1 MEDEKRVDDGREGGR
16 SGGVVA
22 AALGVRPDEV
32 VPVRGLVGA
41 SFLLGLALVLFYSS
55 SNAIFLTRYDATAL
69 PWVYIVNAAAVI
81 VIGLTYGAWSARVPV
96 ARALVVLAV
105 AMTVGVAGLW
115 MWATLSDDRIVA
127 FVLAT
132 AFRLLFIFAVLGLW
146 EIASA
151 IFDIRQAK
159 RLFAAVALGMMVA
172 FVVGGMATPL
182 LSSLLGTINLV
193 GLAAVCFALYTV
205 DFRRLLRRHQI
216 GVGHDGSS
224 AAPAGPVEIL
234 TDRYSRR
241 MVWMKSV
248 TILLLYVTE
257 YVFYQ
262 QAAGTFETEASLAG
276 FLGVFMGGMTVVMVL
291 VTGLVSG
298 RFISRYGIRSA
309 TLALPVGMLL
319 IALPAGLY
327 GTLVAVDTL
336 FFAFVCVLLA
346 TDHVVGNAIG
356 EPAGAVLFQPMPPQ
370 RRMRVRLAV
379 DGWLGSAAL
388 LVSGL
393 LLLAFNAMELGSV
406 APFLFVVAAISLVG
420 VVVAVLQYRSY
431 VDALH
436 DVTTLGFA
444 DDPGAVARVD
454 LLDRTYL
461 VDELGSE
468 PPGAVLATSGLVRAL
483 ADDPLGPAIPGLLAH
498 GDPWAVELALDA
510 AAASGELSRGSLV
523 AQVIDRHDL
532 PEETLR
538 RALIALAALDP
549 AAGRSRV
556 MAMLGGPM
564 NEVALPAALDDPEL
578 RAVAVERLEGLA
590 HSPAAADRREA
601 GAALAA
607 ATARG
612 PDIDAMI
619 CALLDDDVP
628 DVVRSALDA
637 AVGRVASALLPGL
650 VRCALQPALRRPAV
664 RALATAGPEIVAMGD
679 DLLSQLPDEA
689 AAEVLRDVLGPHLTV
704 DGIVSRSL
712 STTSPSALRR
722 AGYEALGRGV
732 EAPVI
737 RPYLDDDLALLGC
750 LAASYRD
757 LGDTAP
763 VVRAALRDEFELARG
778 SVYAA
783 LGVEYG
789 ARRLRDV
796 ETLVRTGDDDDRANA
811 IEVLD
816 VMLASDHRR
825 VVIAALEPVDIT
837 EMGHGVVDTGSAAS
851 PEERLLALRDD
862 PRLTRWTRRVA
873 GDHLDDQ
880 HRTNGGTP
888 MDPTIE
894 RVLALRS
901 VDIFSRLPYD
911 SLVELAGLISARS
924 EPAGAVI
931 IEAGAVGQELYAI
944 TSGTVE
950 ARGEDGQVTR
960 RMDQGT
966 VFGELAILDPAP
978 RSATVV
984 AVTPVEFLVV
994 PRHTVL
1000 ALADRRPAVMI
1011 EITRVLAR
1019 RLRGFG

>member
-1 MEDEKRVDDGREGGR
+1 MAGETGVDGGEVGR
-16 SGGVVA
+16 SPGMVA
-22 AALGVRPDEV
+22 SALGVRPDEV
-32 VPVRGLVGA
+32 APVRGLVGS

-55 SNAIFLTRYDATAL
+55 SNAIFLTRYDATVL

-81 VIGLTYGAWSARVPV
+81 TLGLAYGAWSARVPV

-115 MWATLSDDRIVA
+115 VWATLSDDRIVA

-172 FVVGGMATPL
+172 FVVGGVATPL
-182 LSSLLGTINLV
+182 LGSVLGTVNLV

-205 DFRRLLRRHQI
+205 DFRRLLRRHQV
-216 GVGHDGSS
+216 GVGHDASS

-262 QAAGTFETEASLAG
+262 QAAGTFDTEASLAG

-298 RFISRYGIRSA
+298 RYISRYGIRSA
-309 TLALPVGMLL
+309 TLALPIGMLL
-319 IALPAGLY
+319 IAVPAGLY
-327 GTLVAVDTL
+327 GTLVAVDML

-346 TDHVVGNAIG
+346 TDHVIGNAIG

-388 LVSGL
+388 LFSGL
-393 LLLAFNAMELGSV
+393 LLLAFNAMDLDSV

-420 VVVAVLQYRSY
+420 VVVAILQYRSY

-444 DDPGAVARVD
+444 HDPGASTARRT
-454 LLDRTYL
+454 LLDNAYM
-461 VDELGSE
+461 VDEIGSE
-468 PPGAVLATSGLVRAL
+468 APGAVLATTGVLRAL
-483 ADDPLGPAIPGLLAH
+483 VDDPLGPAIPGLLAH

-510 AAASGELSRGSLV
+510 AAASGEPSRAALV
-523 AQVIDRHDL
+523 AQVLERDDL
-532 PEETLR
+532 PETTVR
-538 RALIALAALDP
+538 RALVALAALDP
-549 AAGRSRV
+549 TAGRIKV
-556 MAMLGGPM
+556 MAMLGGPRD
-564 NEVALPAALDDPEL
+564 EVALPAALDDPEL
-578 RAVAVERLEGLA
+578 RAEGLDRLEVLA
-590 HSPAAADRREA
+590 RSSDATDRREA

-612 PDIDAMI
+612 PDLDAVLCM
-619 CALLDDDVP
+619 LLDDADP
-628 DVVRSALDA
+628 DVVRAALEA
-637 AVGRVASALLPGL
+637 APGRVSAALVPGL
-650 VRCALQPALRRPAV
+650 VRCTLQPALRRPAL
-664 RALATAGPEIVAMGD
+664 RALATAGPEIVAIGD

-689 AAEVLRDVLGPHLTV
+689 AADVLRDVLGPHLTV

-712 STTSPSALRR
+712 STTSPSVLRR
-722 AGYEALGRGV
+722 AGYEALGRTSV
-732 EAPVI
+732 TPVI
-737 RPYLDDDLALLGC
+737 RMYLADDLELLGC
-750 LAASYRD
+750 LATSYRD
-757 LGDTAP
+757 LGDAAP

-783 LGVEYG
+783 LAVEYG
-789 ARRLRDV
+789 TRRLRDV
-796 ETLVRTGDDDDRANA
+796 ETLVRTGDDDERANA

-816 VMLASDHRR
+816 VMLAADHRR
-825 VVIAALEPVDIT
+825 AVIAVLEPVNIT
-837 EMGHGVVDTGSAAS
+837 EMGKGVVGTRWAAS
-851 PEERLLALRDD
+851 PEGHLQALRDD

-873 GDHLDDQ
+873 GDHLDNQ
-880 HRTNGGTP
+880 HRSDGGTT

-901 VDIFSRLPYD
+901 VDIFSTLPYD
-911 SLVELAGLISARS
+911 SLVELAGLVRSRS

-931 IEAGAVGQELYAI
+931 IEAGAVGHELYAI
-944 TSGTVE
+944 TGGAVE
-950 ARGEDGQVTR
+950 VYGANEQVTR
-960 RMDQGT
+960 LEEGT
-966 VFGELAILDPAP
+966 VFGELAVLDPAP
-978 RSATVV
+978 RSAMVV

-994 PRHTVL
+994 PRTTLL
-1000 ALADRRPAVMI
+1000 ALADRRPAVMV
-1011 EITRVLAR
+1011 EISRVLAR
-1019 RLRGFG
+1019 RLRGSG